1 MTTIESRFI
10 ISTHVDKERLTMY
23 DSPAF
28 TEIMGKLGR
37 IAEDTDRKISSFY
50 EDYTANENLMQLLN
64 RSIDPLISLSRMYSR
79 RISNT
84 PLIDVIGRWNS
95 SVAEV
100 RDKETNYSKFVTDAG
115 VKAAKAQ
122 LSSHQKERKF
132 RDMDRT
138 RLIMQRLGI
147 DPESDPSMRKV
158 MWQTELG
165 SLKREKASQVEQKKK
180 LEQEIQLISQQLI
193 DIIKKME
200 EYAAAADGAGKVLD
214 DEEADLEVLNQLKR
228 RISRQLS
235 RTKIPSEDYSRLEAE
250 QLDVMGNIRE
260 KQKAIRNLKK
270 VIDYNAG
277 LIGRDQETRS
287 TKEGVKNRKEDA
299 VNALQTRIEEI
310 DDRIVELKKSLGDD
324 SEIDIKTVLNPIFGR
339 QQESL
344 SFEDYAYLMTEGFFG
359 GSSSRPRSN
368 SAWIK
373 EPNLRKI
380 VLEFLRRLDEE
391 LPVEDSSIKK
401 SFLSRVGSKFT
412 TPLEKRK
419 LDTNEII
426 FFKKLKRAVQDSI
439 RIVNSI

>member
-1 MTTIESRFI
+1 
-10 ISTHVDKERLTMY
+10 
-23 DSPAF
+23 
-28 TEIMGKLGR
+28 
-37 IAEDTDRKISSFY
+37 
-50 EDYTANENLMQLLN
+50 
-64 RSIDPLISLSRMYSR
+64 
-79 RISNT
+79 
-84 PLIDVIGRWNS
+84 
-95 SVAEV
+95 
-100 RDKETNYSKFVTDAG
+100 
-115 VKAAKAQ
+115 
-122 LSSHQKERKF
+122 
-132 RDMDRT
+132 
-138 RLIMQRLGI
+138 
-147 DPESDPSMRKV
+147 
-158 MWQTELG
+158 
-165 SLKREKASQVEQKKK
+165 
-180 LEQEIQLISQQLI
+180 
-193 DIIKKME
+193 
-200 EYAAAADGAGKVLD
+200 
-214 DEEADLEVLNQLKR
+214 
-228 RISRQLS
+228 
-235 RTKIPSEDYSRLEAE
+235 
-250 QLDVMGNIRE
+250 MGNIRE

>member
-1 MTTIESRFI
+1 
-10 ISTHVDKERLTMY
+10 MY

-28 TEIMGKLGR
+28 IDIMGKLGR

-50 EDYTANENLMQLLN
+50 EGYTKNENLMRLLN

-79 RISNT
+79 RISDT
-84 PLIDVIGRWNS
+84 QFIDVIGRWNS
-95 SVAEV
+95 SVAEA
-100 RDKETNYSKFVTDAG
+100 RNKKTNYSKFATDAR
-115 VKAAKAQ
+115 VNIAKAR
-122 LSSHQKERKF
+122 LSSHQNERKF

-147 DPESDPSMRKV
+147 DPENDPSLKKV
-158 MWQTELG
+158 MMQTELG
-165 SLKREKASQVEQKKK
+165 ALKREKASYVEQKKK
-180 LEQEIQLISQQLI
+180 LEQEIQLISKYLI
-193 DIIKKME
+193 DITERMRNFISSSNSTE
-200 EYAAAADGAGKVLD
+200 ELLD
-214 DEEADLEVLNQLKR
+214 STEADLDALTLQKKR
-228 RISRQLS
+228 IERSIKNNPAWESEWIDI
-235 RTKIPSEDYSRLEAE
+235 TGKIRDQKRE
-250 QLDVMGNIRE
+250 IRD
-260 KQKAIRNLKK
+260 LKK
-270 VIDYNAG
+270 IIKYKNG
-277 LIGRDQETRS
+277 QITQDQQILS
-287 TKEGVKNRKEDA
+287 VKGDVKNEKEEA
-299 VNALQTRIEEI
+299 VNAIQTRIKEI
-310 DDRIVELKKSLGDD
+310 DKRIAELQNSLGDD
-324 SEIDIKTVLNPIFGR
+324 SEIDLGAVLNPIIGK

-380 VLEFLRRLDEE
+380 VLEFLHRLDEE
-391 LPVEDSSIKK
+391 LPVEDFSIEK

-419 LDTNEII
+419 LNTNEII